1 MLKTDLF
8 SRANKFYRHINIYIY
23 YKFII
28 IYKSS
33 LVNKLF
39 YIAPKLYRR

>member
-8 SRANKFYRHINIYIY
+8 SRANKFYRHINIY